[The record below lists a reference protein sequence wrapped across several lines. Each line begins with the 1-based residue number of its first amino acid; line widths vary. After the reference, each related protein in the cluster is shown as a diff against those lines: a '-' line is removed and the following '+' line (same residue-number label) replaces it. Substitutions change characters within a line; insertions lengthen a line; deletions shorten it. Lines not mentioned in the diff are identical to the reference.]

1 MTITLKKRG
10 KRKEQKRDNRTKGR
24 HEKEC
29 DAGKLAAA
37 LFFIRILIRDNLSL
51 YKNRVIMNRKKG
63 GKEERGDVF
72 SDICSV
78 ADTQRKGDS

>member
-1 MTITLKKRG
+1 MKKSVMQG
-10 KRKEQKRDNRTKGR
+10 SLQQ
-24 HEKEC
+24 HS
-29 DAGKLAAA
+29 
-37 LFFIRILIRDNLSL
+37 FFIRILIRDNLSL
-51 YKNRVIMNRKKG
+51 YKNRLIMNKKKG

>member
-1 MTITLKKRG
+1 MKKSVMQG
-10 KRKEQKRDNRTKGR
+10 SLQQ
-24 HEKEC
+24 HS
-29 DAGKLAAA
+29 
-37 LFFIRILIRDNLSL
+37 FFIRILIRDNLSL